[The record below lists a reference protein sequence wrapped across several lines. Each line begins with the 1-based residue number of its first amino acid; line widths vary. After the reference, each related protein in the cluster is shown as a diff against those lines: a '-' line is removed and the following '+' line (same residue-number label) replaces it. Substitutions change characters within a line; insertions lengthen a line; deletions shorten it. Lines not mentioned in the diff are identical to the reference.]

1 VQRPEI
7 PRELIRSQPP
17 GGEATLTTVAAQ
29 GGGSEYR
36 LLAKPLGEGTVVVAV
51 PLTEVNATKRLL
63 LLIGGAVSGFVL
75 VAIGIAAYWLTR
87 RELRPLERMAQKSR
101 AIAAGDLTQRVGPD
115 DPRTEVGQLGGALN
129 AMLAEIE
136 RAFADRVAAEGRLR
150 RFVADASHELRT
162 PVTSIRG
169 YAEMFR
175 RGAGDRPADLANVM
189 RRIEQEGERMAELVE
204 ELLLLARLDQG
215 LPLEREPVD
224 LSAVVDAAVDAGRA
238 ADPERPIEVDAQRPL
253 LVLGS
258 DTSLRQVVD
267 NLLGNARVHTPA
279 GTPIHVR
286 LATED
291 KQVVL
296 EVADEGPGVPV
307 EEADRIFERFYR
319 TDRSRTRSQGGAGL
333 GLAIVR
339 SLVEAHTGAVA
350 YRPRPGGGSVFR
362 IVLPLAVAGRSG
374 DVRPATATA
383 SALSRRTPPLA
394 DESARGDPALHGP
407 VRARFQLPSRQGRH
421 TRGERCFLQSAT
433 KEDHVMNLIDRLF
446 RRGRYEPGHGR
457 HPGQGG
463 HDQGQEQASR
473 EHEHHGGHAA
483 HAGGGHGHQGGHHGG
498 QHGGHGGHHH

>member
-1 VQRPEI
+1 VPLRARILIVTVALFLVGVGAVTFTTYRFLGSSLVGRLDDQLRAAAGPVAETLTRTSPRHPGAHGASFLPSGSYAALLDARGRVRREARLAFGEGAQRPEI
-7 PRELIRSQPP
+7 PSELIRSQRT
-17 GGEATLTTVAAQ
+17 GGEATLTTVSAQ
-29 GGGSEYR
+29 GGGTEYR
-36 LLAKPLGEGTVVVAV
+36 LLAKPLGGEGTVVVAA

-87 RELRPLERMAQKSR
+87 RELRPLERMAQTSR
-101 AIAAGDLTQRVGPD
+101 AIAAGDLSQRVEPD
-115 DPRTEVGQLGGALN
+115 DPRTEVGQLGEALN

-175 RGAGDRPADLANVM
+175 RGARERPADLANVM
-189 RRIEQEGERMAELVE
+189 RRIEQEGERMGELVE

-258 DTSLRQVVD
+258 DTRLRQVVD

-296 EVADEGPGVPV
+296 EVADEGPGVPA

-319 TDRSRTRSQGGAGL
+319 TDRSRTRSKGGAGL

-374 DVRPATATA
+374 DARPATATA
-383 SALSRRTPPLA
+383 SAERPRR
-394 DESARGDPALHGP
+394 R
-407 VRARFQLPSRQGRH
+407 
-421 TRGERCFLQSAT
+421 
-433 KEDHVMNLIDRLF
+433 
-446 RRGRYEPGHGR
+446 
-457 HPGQGG
+457 
-463 HDQGQEQASR
+463 
-473 EHEHHGGHAA
+473 
-483 HAGGGHGHQGGHHGG
+483 
-498 QHGGHGGHHH
+498 